1 MSIDIRR
8 MGKNEVEV
16 SSWPENSKYEF
27 YIEGWRGKCLFL
39 LSHVPLISW
48 KMLLLPSYCAPLIQ
62 IYTTAE
68 VKMSFSSYHNPSVFT
83 PAGHIII
90 HPVTVILL
98 KMLFESSQK
107 YPTSRNHGLGGQ
119 LRRSSRIGEKLKIE
133 KSFSDNI

>member
-1 MSIDIRR
+1 M
-8 MGKNEVEV
+8 
-16 SSWPENSKYEF
+16 
-27 YIEGWRGKCLFL
+27 
-39 LSHVPLISW
+39 
-48 KMLLLPSYCAPLIQ
+48 IQ

-83 PAGHIII
+83 PAGYITII

-107 YPTSRNHGLGGQ
+107 YHTSRNHGLGGQ
-119 LRRSSRIGEKLKIE
+119 LRKSSRIGEKLKIE